1 MPRTEAR
8 PSDADAEVW
17 AIGRR
22 EPTGCTAN
30 TSPTRK
36 RVHAFSA
43 WRWNAL
49 ACASGLYWY
58 VFICRSPNEVKSDDG
73 ERTLRPSAFDILH
86 FSSGRR
92 ARSALENRQQIV
104 GHLQDAQGHRGAVFE
119 TDGRVGP
126 GSVGQLVAEQC
137 VADRRIPLVPKF
149 AAGAPHRLCGII
161 VSIKDVSLEPS
172 HR

>member
-1 MPRTEAR
+1 MMASVSIRLKPQMNLDDT
-8 PSDADAEVW
+8 SDPL

-58 VFICRSPNEVKSDDG
+58 VFICRSPKPRTRELTPADQTASPNPRHRVVRRLGVK
-73 ERTLRPSAFDILH
+73 RFAF
-86 FSSGRR
+86 GRA
-92 ARSALENRQQIV
+92 AR
-104 GHLQDAQGHRGAVFE
+104 GLQ
-119 TDGRVGP
+119 
-126 GSVGQLVAEQC
+126 
-137 VADRRIPLVPKF
+137 
-149 AAGAPHRLCGII
+149 
-161 VSIKDVSLEPS
+161 
-172 HR
+172 